1 MKATMSGFD
10 LRAVARELNE
20 FSGAYVKKAYM
31 PHYEQIVLRINP
43 KDLDQFD
50 LVLVRGARVYTSNR
64 DRPMPMTPP
73 PFAMV
78 LRKHLKNARM
88 TGVRQLGFDR
98 VLCFDFDTKFGQYHL
113 YVEVFRDG
121 NIILTDEED
130 TIIQPLTHA
139 SYAGRTLKKG
149 VTYQPPPPAMDP
161 HEMELEDLSKMFETS
176 DRDLVSTLGGKVNL
190 GGTHANAVCA
200 LAGMEAN
207 IDTQNADAG
216 KIHDALQSLLSDLAQ
231 TNEGF
236 LLLKP
241 DKETSKEDLEQQ
253 SATHE
258 PNGKRDRFF
267 EQFACEATPTLL
279 PSHGELIQVQFPT
292 LCQAVDAWKGAHDAM
307 ALARREAEKLDI
319 AAPGRGHSTDVER
332 LERRKVQQEKALK
345 GFSVK
350 IEKQQMLGH
359 LIQNNWTHIESLL
372 TQVSQAVD
380 GKGWSQVKKDA
391 KEIPWIVSLNP
402 AERSFVT
409 ILPDENSEPN
419 GPQATL
425 SLDETVHQNAQRHFE
440 AARKQKDKTKGA
452 VEALEETITQL
463 QRAKKKEEKQQA
475 SGKLNKVKRSK
486 RLWFENHRWSILT
499 GGHLLVGG
507 KDAKGND
514 AVVKK
519 HLSGADM
526 YLHADLH
533 GAPSCSLRA
542 TQGFAPD
549 QHKPA
554 HIPDDVPAFRL
565 VDKLGDERITP
576 EKLEEAATLA
586 LCWSRAWAG
595 GGAHGTVYAVKPAQ
609 VSKTAQTGEYVGK
622 GAFIVRGQRQWFKDL
637 DVQMGI
643 GIVAINGVPLLMG
656 GLPETI
662 RSICQRYAILRPGL
676 VKKEQLANRIYKNTG
691 LMTDDV
697 LPVLP
702 GAAEIIEDYGIFSAA
717 KNQIKEEEQ
726 TYFLFFPP

>member
-121 NIILTDEED
+121 NIILTDEDD

-279 PSHGELIQVQFPT
+279 PSHGELIQIQFPT

-662 RSICQRYAILRPGL
+662 RLICQRYAILRPGL

-702 GAAEIIEDYGIFSAA
+702 GAAEIIEDYGIFSAV
-717 KNQIKEEEQ
+717 KNQIKEEE
-726 TYFLFFPP
+726 

>member
-121 NIILTDEED
+121 NIILTDEDD

-279 PSHGELIQVQFPT
+279 PSHGELIQIQFPT

-702 GAAEIIEDYGIFSAA
+702 GAAEIIEDYGIFSAV
-717 KNQIKEEEQ
+717 KNQIKEEE
-726 TYFLFFPP
+726 

>member
-1 MKATMSGFD
+1 MKAAMSGFD
-10 LRAVARELNE
+10 LRAVARELNA

-43 KDLDQFD
+43 KGMDQFD
-50 LVLVRGARVYTSNR
+50 LVLVRGARIYTSNR

-149 VTYQPPPPAMDP
+149 VTYQPPPAAMDP
-161 HEMELEDLSKMFETS
+161 HEMELEQLAEMFATS

-200 LAGMEAN
+200 LAGMDAN
-207 IDTQNADAG
+207 IDTQVADTEKVHA
-216 KIHDALQSLLSDLAQ
+216 ALQSLLSDLEQ
-231 TNEGF
+231 SNEGF
-236 LLLKP
+236 LLLKS
-241 DKETSKEDLEQQ
+241 DKENTNEELE
-253 SATHE
+253 SAAKSHE

-279 PSHGELIQVQFPT
+279 PNHDRFVKITFPS
-292 LCQAVDAWKGAHDAM
+292 LCQAVDAWKGAHDAI

-332 LERRKVQQEKALK
+332 LERRKIQQEKALE
-345 GFSVK
+345 GFSTK

-372 TQVSQAVD
+372 TQVSLAVEE
-380 GKGWSQVKKDA
+380 KGWSQVKKDA
-391 KEIPWIVSLNP
+391 KQISWIISLNP
-402 AERSFVT
+402 AQRNFVT
-409 ILPDENSEPN
+409 VLPDENNEPT

-452 VEALEETITQL
+452 VEALEETLLHL
-463 QRAKKKEEKQQA
+463 QRAKKKEIKQQA

-486 RLWFENHRWSILT
+486 RLWFENHRWSMIS

-514 AVVKK
+514 SIVKK

-542 TQGFAPD
+542 TQGFAAD
-549 QHKPA
+549 QQKPA

-565 VDKLGDERITP
+565 IDKLTDEKITS

-637 DVQMGI
+637 DVQLGI

-662 RSICQRYAILRPGL
+662 RSFCQRYAILRPGL

-691 LMTDDV
+691 LITDDV

-702 GAAEIIEDYGIFSAA
+702 GAAEIIEDHGIFSPA
-717 KNQIKEEEQ
+717 KIQTQEEE
-726 TYFLFFPP
+726 

>member
-88 TGVRQLGFDR
+88 TRVRQLGFDR

-161 HEMELEDLSKMFETS
+161 HEMKLEDLSEMFETS

-345 GFSVK
+345 
-350 IEKQQMLGH
+350 
-359 LIQNNWTHIESLL
+359 N
-372 TQVSQAVD
+372 
-380 GKGWSQVKKDA
+380 
-391 KEIPWIVSLNP
+391 
-402 AERSFVT
+402 
-409 ILPDENSEPN
+409 
-419 GPQATL
+419 
-425 SLDETVHQNAQRHFE
+425 
-440 AARKQKDKTKGA
+440 
-452 VEALEETITQL
+452 
-463 QRAKKKEEKQQA
+463 
-475 SGKLNKVKRSK
+475 
-486 RLWFENHRWSILT
+486 
-499 GGHLLVGG
+499 
-507 KDAKGND
+507 
-514 AVVKK
+514 
-519 HLSGADM
+519 
-526 YLHADLH
+526 
-533 GAPSCSLRA
+533 
-542 TQGFAPD
+542 
-549 QHKPA
+549 
-554 HIPDDVPAFRL
+554 
-565 VDKLGDERITP
+565 
-576 EKLEEAATLA
+576 
-586 LCWSRAWAG
+586 
-595 GGAHGTVYAVKPAQ
+595 
-609 VSKTAQTGEYVGK
+609 
-622 GAFIVRGQRQWFKDL
+622 
-637 DVQMGI
+637 
-643 GIVAINGVPLLMG
+643 
-656 GLPETI
+656 
-662 RSICQRYAILRPGL
+662 
-676 VKKEQLANRIYKNTG
+676 
-691 LMTDDV
+691 
-697 LPVLP
+697 
-702 GAAEIIEDYGIFSAA
+702 
-717 KNQIKEEEQ
+717 
-726 TYFLFFPP
+726 

>member
-10 LRAVARELNE
+10 LRAVARELNDY
-20 FSGAYVKKAYM
+20 SGAYVKKAYM

-43 KDLDQFD
+43 KEIDQFD
-50 LVLVRGARVYTSNR
+50 LVLVRGSRIYTSNR

-88 TGVRQLGFDR
+88 TGVHQLGFDR

-121 NIILTDEED
+121 NIILTDEQD

-149 VTYQPPPPAMDP
+149 VTYQPPPAATDP
-161 HEMELEDLSKMFETS
+161 HEMKLETLAEMFENS

-207 IDTQNADAG
+207 IDTQDADAE
-216 KIHDALQSLLSDLAQ
+216 KIHTALQSLLTDLAESR
-231 TNEGF
+231 EGF

-241 DKETSKEDLEQQ
+241 DKENSKEDLEHQ
-253 SATHE
+253 SATHD

-267 EQFACEATPTLL
+267 EQYACEATPTLL
-279 PSHGELIQVQFPT
+279 PHHTSLTQIRFPT
-292 LCQAVDAWKGAHDAM
+292 LCEAVDAWKGAHDAM

-332 LERRKVQQEKALK
+332 LERRKVQQEKALQ

-359 LIQNNWTHIESLL
+359 LIQNNWTHVESLL
-372 TQVSQAVD
+372 TQVSSAVEV
-380 GKGWSQVKKDA
+380 KGWSQVKKDA

-409 ILPDENSEPN
+409 LLPNENNEPL

-452 VEALEETITQL
+452 VEALEETVIQL

-542 TQGFAPD
+542 SQGFAPD

-662 RSICQRYAILRPGL
+662 RSICQRFAILRPGL

-691 LMTDDV
+691 LMTDDI

-717 KNQIKEEEQ
+717 KKQVKEEE
-726 TYFLFFPP
+726 

>member
-10 LRAVARELNE
+10 LRAVARELND

-43 KDLDQFD
+43 KDVDQFD
-50 LVLVRGARVYTSNR
+50 LVLVRGSRIYTSNR

-98 VLCFDFDTKFGQYHL
+98 VLCFDVDTKFGQYHL

-121 NIILTDEED
+121 NIILTDAED

-149 VTYQPPPPAMDP
+149 ITYQPPPPAMDP
-161 HEMELEDLSKMFETS
+161 HEMELEDLTEMFETS

-207 IDTQNADAG
+207 IDTQKADAQ
-216 KIHDALQSLLSDLAQ
+216 KIHTALQSLLTDLAESK
-231 TNEGF
+231 EGF

-241 DKETSKEDLEQQ
+241 DKETTKEELEQQ
-253 SATHE
+253 SAAHE

-279 PSHGELIQVQFPT
+279 PSHAVLTQIKFPT

-372 TQVSQAVD
+372 SQVSAAVES
-380 GKGWSQVKKDA
+380 KGWSQVKKDA

-402 AERSFVT
+402 AQRSFVS
-409 ILPDENSEPN
+409 ILPDENSEPR

-452 VEALEETITQL
+452 VEALEETVTQL

-486 RLWFENHRWSILT
+486 RLWFENHRWSILS

-542 TQGFAPD
+542 SQGFAPD

-565 VDKLGDERITP
+565 VDKLGDERITQD
-576 EKLEEAATLA
+576 KLEEAATLA

-637 DVQMGI
+637 DVQMGV

-662 RSICQRYAILRPGL
+662 RSICQRFAILRPGL

-702 GAAEIIEDYGIFSAA
+702 GAAEIIEDYGIFSAV
-717 KNQIKEEEQ
+717 KQVKEEE
-726 TYFLFFPP
+726 